1 MTPPSHRLQPSREI
15 TDTLTLKALSDPIR
29 LALLRALMR
38 GASSEPRL
46 MSVKELAQE
55 LGEPQT
61 RLYRHVKQLEAA
73 GLIQAAQSRL
83 VSGIVEHR
91 YRAAQTD
98 LRLSPE
104 FIHDTTGAD
113 QLAAAAGAAI
123 DDFRR
128 RLLDTRFGSGAAPLV
143 VALDTRMAPDRAAE
157 FRTRLKALVDEYTGG
172 DDTDDG
178 SVPVD
183 FLAVLAAGRPAEDR
197 PEE

>member
-1 MTPPSHRLQPSREI
+1 MP
-15 TDTLTLKALSDPIR
+15 TLKALSDPIR
-29 LALLRALMR
+29 LALLRALMQ
-38 GASSEPRL
+38 GASSEPR
-46 MSVKELAQE
+46 MMTVKELARE

-61 RLYRHVKQLEAA
+61 RLYRHVKQLQAA
-73 GLIQAAQSRL
+73 GLIQADRSRL

-98 LRLSPE
+98 LRLSPD
-104 FIHDTTGAD
+104 FIQDATGAD
-113 QLAAAAGAAI
+113 QIAAAAVAAV

-128 RLLDTRFGSGAAPLV
+128 RLLGTRSDAGSAPLV

-157 FRTRLKALVDEYTGG
+157 FRTRLKALVQEYAGG
-172 DDTDDG
+172 DDPGDAGDD

-197 PEE
+197 LDD